1 MMSHRYSMMV
11 NMAKSLPPHGTR
23 ARYQHRTDPCHERCC
38 CRANTGYQRV
48 YRERT
53 TPSVTVSAG
62 GMTWEQ
68 LQAFR

>member
-1 MMSHRYSMMV
+1 MV
-11 NMAKSLPPHGTR
+11 TMPNELPPHGTR
-23 ARYQHRTDPCHERCC
+23 ARYQHRSHPCHKSCC
-38 CRANTGYQRV
+38 CTPNTQYQRV

-53 TPSVTVSAG
+53 TPSVTVTAG